1 MNNFEWKV
9 IITILNPVKTRETFE
24 APFAKKL
31 NNSG

>member
-9 IITILNPVKTRETFE
+9 IITILNTVKTGETFG

>member
-9 IITILNPVKTRETFE
+9 IITILNPVKTGETFE

-31 NNSG
+31 DNSG

>member
-1 MNNFEWKV
+1 MNNSVWKV
-9 IITILNPVKTRETFE
+9 IITILNPIKTGETFE

>member
-9 IITILNPVKTRETFE
+9 NITILNPVKTGETFE